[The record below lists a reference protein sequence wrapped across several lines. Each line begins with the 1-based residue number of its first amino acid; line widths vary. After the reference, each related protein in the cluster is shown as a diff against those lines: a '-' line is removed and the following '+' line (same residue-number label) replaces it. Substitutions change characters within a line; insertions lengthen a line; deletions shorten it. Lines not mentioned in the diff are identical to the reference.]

1 MTSHPDSTAVPPPGC
16 PAHNGGGLPLY
27 GPDFTAD
34 PAHVYERLRRQGPVA
49 PAEIL
54 PGVDVM
60 LVTGYRAALQ
70 VLRTTDKYG
79 KDSRRWRALNE
90 GRVPADSLALQAMAP
105 RPNCQRTEGAE
116 HARLRA
122 AVSDAFQR
130 VDVLALREHVERTA
144 GLLIDGFATKGEA
157 DLLNDYAKPLS
168 AYLLTALFGCPP
180 EYSDRVV
187 AATTDLFDGVE
198 PGKAD
203 NELVR
208 CMADMIALK
217 RARPGEDVTT
227 WLVQHRVQ
235 LSVEE
240 LIHQLIVIMASGY
253 EQEQNLIANTL
264 RLLLSDERFAG
275 SVGDGR
281 LLVED
286 ALSEVL
292 WTDPP
297 MANYAVHYPY
307 VDTTLEGVPLQAG
320 EPVVISFAAAN
331 NDPALAGSLR
341 TGNRAHL
348 AWGAGPHRCPAREP
362 AHVIASVAIECVLD
376 RLPDLSLAVPA
387 EQLTWRPSPFT
398 RGLVALPVTFPPAV
412 RATPAPTGTPVPASP
427 PSPDRGSGDTRRT
440 TGPAPAP
447 DPAPPSSAHEGADSS
462 GREPDSRDGA
472 RRWASNPLA
481 RWWHGR

>member
-16 PAHNGGGLPLY
+16 PAHSGGGLPLY
-27 GPDFTAD
+27 VPEFTAD
-34 PAHVYERLRRQGPVA
+34 PAHFYERLRRQGPVA
-49 PAEIL
+49 PVEIV
-54 PGVDVM
+54 PGVDAM
-60 LVTGYRAALQ
+60 LVTDYRAALQ
-70 VLRTTDKYG
+70 VLRSTEKYG
-79 KDSRRWRALNE
+79 KDPRRWRALNE
-90 GRVPADSLALQAMAP
+90 GRVPADSFALQAMAP

-122 AVSDAFQR
+122 AVSGAFR
-130 VDVLALREHVERTA
+130 HVDVLALREHVERTA
-144 GLLIDGFATKGEA
+144 GLLIDGFAAKGEA

-187 AATTDLFDGVE
+187 AATADLFDGVE
-198 PGKAD
+198 PEKAD
-203 NELVR
+203 NEMVR

-217 RARPGEDVTT
+217 RAQPGEDVTT
-227 WLVQHRVQ
+227 WLVQHPAR

-240 LIHQLIVIMASGY
+240 LIHQLIVIIGSGY

-281 LLVED
+281 LLIED

-297 MANYAVHYPY
+297 MANYSVHFPY
-307 VDTTLEGVPLQAG
+307 MDTTLEGVPLQAG
-320 EPVVISFAAAN
+320 EPVVISFTAVN
-331 NDPALAGSLR
+331 NDPALADSRR

-348 AWGAGPHRCPAREP
+348 AWGAGPHSCPAREP

-387 EQLTWRPSPFT
+387 EQLTWRPSPFI
-398 RGLVALPVTFPPAV
+398 RGLTALPVVFPPVHRPAS
-412 RATPAPTGTPVPASP
+412 APTGTSAPASP
-427 PSPDRGSGDTRRT
+427 SPHAGANGDVRRAVE
-440 TGPAPAP
+440 PARAPA
-447 DPAPPSSAHEGADSS
+447 SSAHKG
-462 GREPDSRDGA
+462 PDSVGSEPGSRGGA
-472 RRWASNPLA
+472 RRWAANPLV
-481 RWWHGR
+481 RWWHGQ

>member
-16 PAHNGGGLPLY
+16 PAHGGGGLPLY

-49 PAEIL
+49 PAEIV

-70 VLRTTDKYG
+70 VLRATDKYG

-122 AVSDAFQR
+122 AVSDALRR
-130 VDVLALREHVERTA
+130 VDVLALHEHVESTA
-144 GLLIDGFATKGEA
+144 GLLIDGFATKGGA

-198 PGKAD
+198 PEKAD
-203 NELVR
+203 NELIR
-208 CMADMIALK
+208 CIADMIALK
-217 RARPGEDVTT
+217 RAQPGEDVIS
-227 WLVQHRVQ
+227 WLVQHPVQ
-235 LSVEE
+235 LNDEE
-240 LIHQLIVIMASGY
+240 LIHQLIVIMGSGY

-281 LLVED
+281 LLIED
-286 ALSEVL
+286 ALGEVL

-307 VDTTLEGVPLQAG
+307 VDTTLEGIPLRAG

-331 NDPALAGSLR
+331 NDPALADSR
-341 TGNRAHL
+341 RAGNRAHL

-362 AHVIASVAIECVLD
+362 AHMIASVAIECVLD
-376 RLPDLSLAVPA
+376 RLPDLSLAIPA
-387 EQLTWRPSPFT
+387 DQLTWRPGPFS
-398 RGLVALPVTFPPAV
+398 RGLVALPVTFPPVA
-412 RATPAPTGTPVPASP
+412 RATPASAAMPVPAAP
-427 PSPDRGSGDTRRT
+427 APRDGGIGGARQATD
-440 TGPAPAP
+440 PAPAP
-447 DPAPPSSAHEGADSS
+447 ASSAHEGADST
-462 GREPDSRDGA
+462 GREPGFRGRT